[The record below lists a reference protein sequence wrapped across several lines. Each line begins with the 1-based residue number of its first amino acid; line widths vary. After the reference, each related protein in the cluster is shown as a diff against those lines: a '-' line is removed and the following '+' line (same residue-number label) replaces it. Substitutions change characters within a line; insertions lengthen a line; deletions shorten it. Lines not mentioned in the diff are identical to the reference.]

1 MIDIKPIKSWT
12 SPSGYYYGKSMCDG
26 SEVRELEADYKEAI
40 EALKDLVIVSMA
52 RYRDIYS
59 NPNDLID
66 IYSDQIDIIEKATG
80 KSWKE
85 LTE

>member
-1 MIDIKPIKSWT
+1 MIDIKPIEIEEKLMAPISNE
-12 SPSGYYYGKSMCDG
+12 SRDLIK
-26 SEVRELEADYKEAI
+26 EIRNLEANYKEAI